1 MKDLLT
7 FDSMLTPKIIT
18 LLYWLGLIMTTLA
31 GLGYMFT
38 QSFILGLIMLVG
50 GLIGTRIW
58 CELLIVIFKINQN
71 LQTLANK
78 ANTTGE

>member
-1 MKDLLT
+1 
-7 FDSMLTPKIIT
+7 MLTPKIIT
-18 LLYWLGLIMTTLA
+18 LLYWLGLIVTTLSSLA
-31 GLGYMFT
+31 YMFA
-38 QSFILGLIMLVG
+38 QSFFLGLFMLVG

-78 ANTTGE
+78 ATTTGE